1 MRSLLASFLVLA
13 AVLVAANLLWNPP
26 DPGPS
31 GAREL
36 GRIDPITGDLIDGAG
51 AADDELSGDVAGGD
65 VAGGDAPGGAGGAGT
80 GSTMDPVRRE
90 HPKPEVW
97 EELLPRVEQDAAAHP
112 EDPARRLH
120 LALVLYNLDR
130 YEEAETIYREM
141 LATREDAVIRKRLG
155 NVLRDKGD
163 YAGARAAYLE
173 ALATD
178 PAAPSL
184 YINLA
189 DLLWRWQR
197 TDEALQVLADGMEKV
212 PPDRRPA
219 LEGAAA
225 AIRAAGEVGTSGP
238 APPVSAP

>member
-1 MRSLLASFLVLA
+1 MRTLLASFLVVV
-13 AVLVAANLLWNPP
+13 AVLVVANLLWHPP
-26 DPGPS
+26 DAGPS

-36 GRIDPITGDLIDGAG
+36 GLIDKTTGGLVDPSGGAPG
-51 AADDELSGDVAGGD
+51 DGLGGDVAGGD
-65 VAGGDAPGGAGGAGT
+65 VGDVT

-90 HPKPEVW
+90 HPEPEVW

-112 EDPARRLH
+112 DDPARRLH

-130 YEEAETIYREM
+130 YEEAEAIYREM
-141 LATREDAVIRKRLG
+141 LASGEDAVIRKRLG

-163 YAGARAAYLE
+163 YEGARAAYLE

-189 DLLWRWQR
+189 DLLWRWRR
-197 TDEALQVLADGMEKV
+197 TDEALRVLADGMEKV

-219 LEGAAA
+219 LEAAAA
-225 AIRAAGEVGTSGP
+225 AIRAAGESGAP
-238 APPVSAP
+238 DTAPPSTAPPVSVP

>member
-1 MRSLLASFLVLA
+1 MRPLLASFLVVVV
-13 AVLVAANLLWNPP
+13 VLVATNLLWPRP

-31 GAREL
+31 GVWEL
-36 GRIDPITGDLIDGAG
+36 GRIDEITGVASGGGG
-51 AADDELSGDVAGGD
+51 AAGDDLGGDVAGGD
-65 VAGGDAPGGAGGAGT
+65 VAGGGP

-90 HPKPEVW
+90 HPEPEMW
-97 EELLPRVEQDAAAHP
+97 EELLPRVEEDAKAHP
-112 EDPARRLH
+112 EDAARRLR

-130 YEEAETIYREM
+130 YEEAEAIYREM
-141 LATREDAVIRKRLG
+141 LTTGEDAVIRKRLG

-163 YAGARAAYLE
+163 YEGARAAYLE

-189 DLLWRWQR
+189 DLLWRWRR
-197 TDEALQVLADGMEKV
+197 TDEALRVLADGMEKV

-219 LEGAAA
+219 LESAAA
-225 AIRAAGEVGTSGP
+225 AIGAASGSDRPGTT
-238 APPVSAP
+238 PPVSAP